1 MAKTTK
7 QMRRNVQA
15 TIFLIGWHWS
25 YTESSFWRT
34 DSTEIRSSGLYSQSF
49 SVKSH
54 TLHSKDWIEVPVLV
68 FIHYFI
74 RHCWSTEAV
83 KDSHEVRATGRE
95 NAFDLSK
102 YTFCLSS
109 LLPAPPSSPP
119 QEKNCLCLCLSE
131 TCVTN
136 DLFNSI
142 SSCILLYFFNDSL
155 CCKDLCDFYE
165 VIQM

>member
-1 MAKTTK
+1 MFFLANLISFGKYVFCPVREEVSQSSMAKTTK

-74 RHCWSTEAV
+74 RHCWSTVAV

-102 YTFCLSS
+102 YTFCLS
-109 LLPAPPSSPP
+109 
-119 QEKNCLCLCLSE
+119 NW
-131 TCVTN
+131 TN
-136 DLFNSI
+136 AI
-142 SSCILLYFFNDSL
+142 
-155 CCKDLCDFYE
+155 
-165 VIQM
+165 